1 MPVDNNQKG
10 VKNVQTLLAPKKP
23 GAIDKDSA
31 KEKPPKQNKRSHSDV
46 ANESVEGVDMIGI
59 QSDLSE
65 IKQSLRGTVT
75 KSDLK
80 GAMDNLVQQK
90 DLKVLVTDIVQKL
103 LTNFE
108 EKITKKIEHVIWERT
123 GKLQDQ
129 LDSLM
134 IENENIRERIRAKD
148 KIIESLEERVQ
159 DNTNRSIEA
168 LKLAN
173 YNEQYSR
180 KHNIR
185 MVNYPEKK
193 GEILRDEFV
202 NLVKTELKVE
212 IQPSDV
218 QAIHR
223 IPGKDGFQKPVIVKV
238 RNTDVKI
245 QIMRQK
251 KNLTKDVKFHD
262 DITQRNLGLMARLK
276 NTEKFENVWFYNCN
290 VYAKPEGK
298 SRIRYD
304 LFDNID
310 EKLKKKLKLKR
321 NPDIQ
326 GITINDDET
335 LLSQYADDTFL
346 ILDGREISLKETLS
360 CFESFYKASGLKMN
374 ASKTKAV
381 WVGNK
386 KYSDLILC
394 PESNLHW
401 SHSNFKLLGI
411 EFSLDLNRI
420 TEINFSK
427 KIKEVSAILKSWQ
440 HRKLTL
446 MGKITVIKSLALSK
460 LVHLLTALP
469 NLTQSRLNELTSL
482 FYNFIWNNKPD
493 RVKRNTLIGDITQ
506 GGLNMIHIH
515 SFNIYL
521 KLSWIKRLLTNP
533 EGKWQ
538 KLFLTDLKQYGGE
551 RVLYLQKEKLREIS
565 VNLKNPFWSDVLLC
579 LSEAKPHTDSSV
591 NDILSLDILN
601 FSSLDD
607 FPYYLLWKNRGVQ
620 FVSDLI
626 NHENK
631 QFYSFEQIQEK
642 LETNNFL
649 MFYRLIARIPKAFKD
664 CLKENLLD
672 IHFDTHDTTDTF
684 VKKIVSNK
692 KAKFIYR
699 SLIDNIVQNPTDK
712 FLKWEELLDIEITDW
727 SEYFVIMKRSCRDTY
742 LRNFQFKFL
751 HRIIATNSFLYK
763 IKLKDTHLCTFCKA
777 NDETIE
783 HLFFDCPISYRLWQF
798 ISNRFKL
805 YFVNFVLNK
814 ENIFLGCKDESLLL
828 NLLIILTK
836 NYIYKCK
843 LNEAKP
849 NTIELKNKIKK
860 YQSFDQ
866 YIAKKNNTV
875 QAYEK
880 FWAPIYIILN

>member
-46 ANESVEGVDMIGI
+46 ANESAEGVDMIGI

-185 MVNYPEKK
+185 MVNFPEKK

-310 EKLKKKLKLKR
+310 EKLKKKLK
-321 NPDIQ
+321 
-326 GITINDDET
+326 E
-335 LLSQYADDTFL
+335 
-346 ILDGREISLKETLS
+346 
-360 CFESFYKASGLKMN
+360 
-374 ASKTKAV
+374 
-381 WVGNK
+381 GN
-386 KYSDLILC
+386 
-394 PESNLHW
+394 
-401 SHSNFKLLGI
+401 
-411 EFSLDLNRI
+411 
-420 TEINFSK
+420 
-427 KIKEVSAILKSWQ
+427 
-440 HRKLTL
+440 
-446 MGKITVIKSLALSK
+446 
-460 LVHLLTALP
+460 
-469 NLTQSRLNELTSL
+469 
-482 FYNFIWNNKPD
+482 
-493 RVKRNTLIGDITQ
+493 
-506 GGLNMIHIH
+506 
-515 SFNIYL
+515 
-521 KLSWIKRLLTNP
+521 
-533 EGKWQ
+533 
-538 KLFLTDLKQYGGE
+538 
-551 RVLYLQKEKLREIS
+551 
-565 VNLKNPFWSDVLLC
+565 
-579 LSEAKPHTDSSV
+579 
-591 NDILSLDILN
+591 
-601 FSSLDD
+601 
-607 FPYYLLWKNRGVQ
+607 
-620 FVSDLI
+620 
-626 NHENK
+626 
-631 QFYSFEQIQEK
+631 
-642 LETNNFL
+642 
-649 MFYRLIARIPKAFKD
+649 
-664 CLKENLLD
+664 
-672 IHFDTHDTTDTF
+672 
-684 VKKIVSNK
+684 
-692 KAKFIYR
+692 
-699 SLIDNIVQNPTDK
+699 
-712 FLKWEELLDIEITDW
+712 
-727 SEYFVIMKRSCRDTY
+727 
-742 LRNFQFKFL
+742 
-751 HRIIATNSFLYK
+751 
-763 IKLKDTHLCTFCKA
+763 
-777 NDETIE
+777 
-783 HLFFDCPISYRLWQF
+783 
-798 ISNRFKL
+798 
-805 YFVNFVLNK
+805 
-814 ENIFLGCKDESLLL
+814 
-828 NLLIILTK
+828 
-836 NYIYKCK
+836 
-843 LNEAKP
+843 
-849 NTIELKNKIKK
+849 
-860 YQSFDQ
+860 
-866 YIAKKNNTV
+866 
-875 QAYEK
+875 
-880 FWAPIYIILN
+880 